1 MVTHILTSEE
11 LELGTADEGEHAV
24 FVLLGLDTS
33 LIIFSSF
40 TSLLANIMVLF
51 SFTANQYCIVH
62 MYHLLFSFSIFQL
75 RDFYLDSIF

>member
-1 MVTHILTSEE
+1 MRTPFISEDM
-11 LELGTADEGEHAV
+11 ELGTADEGEHAV

-51 SFTANQYCIVH
+51 SFTA
-62 MYHLLFSFSIFQL
+62 
-75 RDFYLDSIF
+75 D